1 MIILHIIT
9 TNAVK
14 ADKEN
19 KMSKSIEDRVDEKVL
34 KEFRVFRVEYLNG
47 QYEVYEYSK
56 IHGAYLFY
64 GYYSS
69 KKELMELPC
78 R

>member
-1 MIILHIIT
+1 
-9 TNAVK
+9 
-14 ADKEN
+14 
-19 KMSKSIEDRVDEKVL
+19 MSKSIVDRVDEKA
-34 KEFRVFRVEYLNG
+34 FRLFRVEYLNG

-56 IHGAYLFY
+56 NHGAYLFY

>member
-14 ADKEN
+14 AAKEN
-19 KMSKSIEDRVDEKVL
+19 KMDKSIVDRVDEKA
-34 KEFRVFRVEYLNG
+34 FRLFRVEYLNG

-56 IHGAYLFY
+56 NHGAYLFY
-64 GYYSS
+64 GYCSS
-69 KKELMELPC
+69 KKELMELSC

>member
-1 MIILHIIT
+1 
-9 TNAVK
+9 
-14 ADKEN
+14 
-19 KMSKSIEDRVDEKVL
+19 MSKSTVDRVDEKP
-34 KEFRVFRVEYLNG
+34 FRVFRVERLNG
-47 QYEVYEYSK
+47 QYEYSK
-56 IHGAYLFY
+56 NHGAYLFY